1 MLNFIATPPFT
12 NYMTFFIVY
21 FLLKSVRRPVTSVM
35 GGERPSFCAALN
47 QAIKTNPVF
56 CFKILHFFAGKFFS
70 PIPTACRYT
79 PLQCRPRM
87 IYRTPW
93 YRKTAP
99 GIRRSGS
106 LYRRYALQTVSRLLL
121 NSASLS
127 PKVFTCFSNHS
138 TRESVFCS
146 VRFFR
151 FLATVFPSSLQVRST
166 CASIKLLSCLRNWR
180 IRCVWNS
187 GSFSGTFPNARSPI
201 HQASTSWS

>member
-1 MLNFIATPPFT
+1 MVLGQKKKNRPLPACFLPQICS
-12 NYMTFFIVY
+12 YFFIVHS
-21 FLLKSVRRPVTSVM
+21 LLKSVRRPVTSVM
-35 GGERPSFCAALN
+35 GGERPSFVILPY
-47 QAIKTNPVF
+47 QATKTNPVF
-56 CFKILHFFAGKFFS
+56 CFKILHFLVGKSFA
-70 PIPTACRYT
+70 PIPTACRYA

-87 IYRTPW
+87 TYRTPW

-127 PKVFTCFSNHS
+127 PKVFTCFSNQS

-151 FLATVFPSSLQVRST
+151 FLATVFPSSL
-166 CASIKLLSCLRNWR
+166 
-180 IRCVWNS
+180 
-187 GSFSGTFPNARSPI
+187 
-201 HQASTSWS
+201 